1 MRVGMVVGW
10 GCILAGMLA
19 ACTAEPVLLRNPRT
33 GDMAKCEWHGGVG
46 FDPRATVE
54 ECARAYEQ
62 AGFVR
67 TGP

>member
-1 MRVGMVVGW
+1 MRVGRVI
-10 GCILAGMLA
+10 GCAGVFAVALA

-33 GDMAKCEWHGGVG
+33 GDIAKCEWHSGIG

-67 TGP
+67 TSP